1 MSSLQVCRDE
11 CETLEYDLC
20 SQELAIARAQ
30 PMINHQLVLPV
41 CAELPVVGST
51 LSYNCVRLGIPHVTK
66 LIRPHGCYVDDGA
79 GYRGAVSG
87 LAEVAVD
94 GDSKMRYYWSM
105 GVRPKVSISHLIDV

>member
-79 GYRGAVSG
+79 GYRGTVSVTQSG
-87 LAEVAVD
+87 RQVAFWITHHD
-94 GDSKMRYYWSM
+94 
-105 GVRPKVSISHLIDV
+105 

>member
-1 MSSLQVCRDE
+1 MAAIAIVKKYGYLLFTLISYLQVCRDE

-66 LIRPHGCYVDDGA
+66 LIRPHGCYVADGQ
-79 GYRGAVSG
+79 GYRGTVSVTQSG
-87 LAEVAVD
+87 RRVA
-94 GDSKMRYYWSM
+94 S
-105 GVRPKVSISHLIDV
+105 